1 MKTPEIPEDWTFIGG
16 IKKARTQP
24 QWIIS
29 NLIENGDQWMVSG
42 QPKVGKSIFAMSLA
56 VAVATG
62 GSFIG
67 YECLTAKRVLY
78 FDLEL
83 KDRVFWARIDQM
95 FCENEPAEIN
105 NLIRPNNLTSLDVYN
120 DEDQKF
126 IVDTIA
132 VTRPDLIV
140 WDVLSRMHCK
150 DENDNS
156 SMKQVLQKIRSLSD
170 SKAHLIVHHSRKNV
184 GFGNADAQS
193 IRGAGAIHGEV
204 DGAITLTHNQS
215 LGICNMNISAR
226 ALAPQQDQLIEIDSN
241 LSFKRHIKA
250 SNEDIQTAM
259 RKCLNAE
266 EKHTS
271 KTLNTKLQQVLGIED
286 RQASRIIS
294 QAKKAGIIDAEKI
307 GRSVFYSLTGTG
319 DT

>member
-1 MKTPEIPEDWTFIGG
+1 METVKIPEDWTFLGG
-16 IKKARTQP
+16 IERARTEP

-29 NLIENGDQWMVSG
+29 DLIERGDQWMVSG

-62 GSFIG
+62 NSFIG
-67 YECLTAKRVLY
+67 YDCLAAKRVLY

-95 FCENEPAEIN
+95 FCEIDPAELD
-105 NLIRPNNLTSLDVYN
+105 NLIRPNNLSSLDVFN
-120 DEDQKF
+120 SDDQKL

-132 VTRPDLIV
+132 ITQPDLII
-140 WDVLSRMHCK
+140 WDVLSRMHCR

-215 LGICNMNISAR
+215 LGVCNMNISAR
-226 ALAPQQDQLIEIDSN
+226 ALAPQQDQLIEIDAN
-241 LSFKRHIKA
+241 LRFKRHIKA
-250 SNEDIQTAM
+250 SNEDIQVAM
-259 RKCLNAE
+259 RKSLNTKE
-266 EKHTS
+266 THTS
-271 KTLNTKLQQVLGIED
+271 KSLNTKLQQVLGVEE

-294 QAKKAGIIDAEKI
+294 QAKKVGIIEGKKI
-307 GRSVFYSLTGTG
+307 GRSVFYSLTETC
-319 DT
+319 DI